1 METLKRIAS
10 ISYARRSNIMKDAQ
24 KHSANECNG
33 NYWYDEEQDTYSTIQ
48 GNKLEQ
54 SIQKRINSICGGKQ
68 ANFISWHGDPRGFV
82 VKINSD
88 KLTYEERAYC
98 QETFVKDWG
107 DDFCIIK
114 RSEWDLY
121 SHYN

>member
-1 METLKRIAS
+1 M
-10 ISYARRSNIMKDAQ
+10 NDAQ
-24 KHSANECNG
+24 KHACNECNG
-33 NYWYDEEQDTYSTIQ
+33 VYWYDEELDKYSTDE
-48 GNKLEQ
+48 GNKLET

-88 KLTYEERAYC
+88 KLTEEEKLYC

-114 RSEWDLY
+114 RGEWDLY
-121 SHYN
+121 NHYN